1 MTEPDDRS
9 SLKQLDERLKAA
21 RSRHD
26 RSRGNDSTGKGA
38 TSNIGVGFRI
48 AVELIAA
55 LAVGVGIGIALDS
68 WLGTKPWM
76 LITFFI
82 LGCGAG
88 FTNLI
93 RVARELDR
101 KTRLAKQ
108 SKDLGK
114 GHEG

>member
-21 RSRHD
+21 RSRHGQD
-26 RSRGNDSTGKGA
+26 RGLDNPGKAGA
-38 TSNIGVGFRI
+38 NNIGVGFRI
-48 AVELIAA
+48 AVEMIAA
-55 LAVGVGIGIALDS
+55 LAVGVGIGLLLDN

-76 LITFFI
+76 LILFFI

-101 KTRLAKQ
+101 KARLAKQ
-108 SKDLGK
+108 SKDAG
-114 GHEG
+114 GDQEG

>member
-1 MTEPDDRS
+1 MTEPDDQS

-21 RSRHD
+21 RSQRDKD
-26 RSRGNDSTGKGA
+26 RGINQPGRSPA
-38 TSNIGVGFRI
+38 SNAGVGFRI
-48 AVELIAA
+48 AVEMVAA
-55 LAVGVGIGIALDS
+55 LVVGVGIGLLLDN

-76 LITFFI
+76 LILFFI

-93 RVARELDR
+93 RVARDIDR

-108 SKDLGK
+108 SKDAG
-114 GHEG
+114 GGQEG

>member
-26 RSRGNDSTGKGA
+26 QKNGTGGPGKGG

-55 LAVGVGIGIALDS
+55 LVVGVGIGLFLDN

-76 LITFFI
+76 LIIFFI

-108 SKDLGK
+108 SKDAG
-114 GHEG
+114 GDFEG

>member
-1 MTEPDDRS
+1 MTEPDDQS

-21 RSRHD
+21 RSQRDKD
-26 RSRGNDSTGKGA
+26 RGINQPGRSPA
-38 TSNIGVGFRI
+38 SNAGVGFRI
-48 AVELIAA
+48 AVEMVAA
-55 LAVGVGIGIALDS
+55 LVVGVGIGLLLDN

-76 LITFFI
+76 LIVFFI

-108 SKDLGK
+108 SKDAGK

>member
-26 RSRGNDSTGKGA
+26 QDRGINNPGKGGA
-38 TSNIGVGFRI
+38 SNAGVGFRI

-55 LAVGVGIGIALDS
+55 LAVGVGIGLLLDN

-108 SKDLGK
+108 SKDAGN